1 MIKLAESINYI
12 ITSEYETVNLEIKNR
27 NQTIIIGDFY
37 GDPCVA
43 LISEDETFCLVGG
56 EGIIIYYLQDPF
68 SEYQRNVS
76 SKQWKE
82 WGRDEN
88 TICHGTGKKMCPHKI
103 QYRIWCGG
111 DNPACPPGIMYRL

>member
-1 MIKLAESINYI
+1 MIKLAESRNYI

-43 LISEDETFCLVGG
+43 LISEDETFCLVDG

-88 TICHGTGKKMCPHKI
+88 TIWVENIQQIDSGK
-103 QYRIWCGG
+103 
-111 DNPACPPGIMYRL
+111 NIMLKV

>member
-1 MIKLAESINYI
+1 MFSWW
-12 ITSEYETVNLEIKNR
+12 
-27 NQTIIIGDFY
+27 
-37 GDPCVA
+37 
-43 LISEDETFCLVGG
+43 

-88 TICHGTGKKMCPHKI
+88 TIWVENIQQIDSEFIEVTTDSGK
-103 QYRIWCGG
+103 
-111 DNPACPPGIMYRL
+111 NIMLKV

>member
-1 MIKLAESINYI
+1 MIKLAESRNYI

-88 TICHGTGKKMCPHKI
+88 TIWVENI
-103 QYRIWCGG
+103 QQIDSEFIEVTTDSG
-111 DNPACPPGIMYRL
+111 NNIMLKV

>member
-1 MIKLAESINYI
+1 MIKLAESRNYI

-56 EGIIIYYLQDPF
+56 EGIIIYYLF

-82 WGRDEN
+82 WGQIGRASCRE
-88 TICHGTGKKMCPHKI
+88 
-103 QYRIWCGG
+103 RV
-111 DNPACPPGIMYRL
+111 